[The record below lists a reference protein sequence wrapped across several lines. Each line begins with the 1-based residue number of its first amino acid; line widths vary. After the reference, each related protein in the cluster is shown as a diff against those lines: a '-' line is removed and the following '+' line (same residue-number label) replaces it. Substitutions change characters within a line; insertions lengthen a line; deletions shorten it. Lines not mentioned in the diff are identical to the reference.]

1 MPRTDGQ
8 SGRRARQLDKAH
20 PVESVTIAV
29 TDGDTRVAY
38 WSREAQELLGY
49 TSVEI
54 IGRPLDD
61 LVSADGATLRHRD
74 GSLLDTRV
82 HLSPLLDATQQQSF
96 LVTTVPSPGT
106 GKLQDLMRWLL
117 EQQSPSLSIYDRD
130 ARLLWANKATRRA
143 VDSVQSEVR
152 GRRLTEFLPGPAF
165 EQLQHR
171 ILRVGE
177 TGEPEYTEL
186 FLALPREPRAH
197 AWAVDV
203 FPLKDAHSRVHAVG
217 LVANDYSEQHHSR
230 ERMALLNEARTRIG
244 ASLDVAGTAQELVD
258 VTVTVSHFADFV
270 SVDLLED
277 VFRGTLPGPGAR
289 TSPLS
294 LRRAA
299 QGGTRPLPPEA
310 APGVGAVHTHPQSS
324 PIVRCQVTGRTVLA
338 YTQDPDIE
346 RWLAEEPVQ
355 AAYVRTLGTHSLLAV
370 PVRARGVILG
380 AALFLRHSA
389 SPDPFGPDDLTVIED
404 LVAKVAVSL
413 DNARRFTHERG
424 IALALQRSLL
434 PGRPTLH
441 PAVETASRYV
451 PAGGNAGVGGDW
463 FDVIPLPGARVGL
476 VVGDVV
482 GHGIS
487 ASATMGR
494 LRTAVR
500 TLADID
506 LAPDEL
512 LTHLDD
518 IVTHS
523 GLPQDADDTDDVSMQ
538 QIPGDIGA
546 TCLYAVYDPVSRTC
560 SLARAGH
567 PPPIL
572 VGPDATAR
580 VVDLPAGPP
589 LGLGSLPF
597 EGAEFTMPENSVL
610 ALFTDGLIESRH
622 HDLDEGNRSL
632 CRALAR
638 PQPSLEALCDTV
650 LDTQRPA
657 VGGDDVALLLIRAR
671 ALGPESLATW
681 DLPSDPA
688 IVAEARKR
696 TCDRLTEWGLDE
708 ASFVTELVVSEL
720 VTNAIRYGTG
730 PIRLRLIKDRTLT
743 CEVSDGSSTSP
754 HLRRARLSD
763 EGGRGLLL
771 VAQLTE
777 RWGTRHTSAG
787 KTIWAEQVLHT
798 A

>member
-1 MPRTDGQ
+1 MHRTGGPPDRRTGQ
-8 SGRRARQLDKAH
+8 PGEAH
-20 PVESVTIAV
+20 VDESVTIAV
-29 TDGDTRVAY
+29 TDGDGRVAY
-38 WSREAQELLGY
+38 WSREAQDLLGH
-49 TSVEI
+49 TPAEI
-54 IGRPLDD
+54 IGRPLDK
-61 LVSADGATLRHRD
+61 LLSTDGTTFRHRD
-74 GSLLDTRV
+74 GSPLVTRA
-82 HLSPLLDATQQQSF
+82 HLSPLLGATQQEGF

-106 GKLQDLMRWLL
+106 GKLQDLMWWTL
-117 EQQSPSLSIYDRD
+117 EQQALSLSIYDRD
-130 ARLLWANKATRRA
+130 GRLLWANEATRRA
-143 VDSVQSEVR
+143 VGFLQSEVR
-152 GRRLTEFLPGPAF
+152 GRRLTEYLQGSAF
-165 EQLQHR
+165 EEAERR

-186 FLALPREPRAH
+186 FVALPREPRAH
-197 AWAVDV
+197 AWAVDI
-203 FPLKDAHSRVHAVG
+203 FPLKDANNRVHAV
-217 LVANDYSEQHHSR
+217 VANDYSEQHHSR
-230 ERMALLNEARTRIG
+230 ERMALLSEARTRIG
-244 ASLDVAGTAQELVD
+244 ASLDVRGTAQELVD
-258 VTVTVSHFADFV
+258 VTVTVSRFADFV

-277 VFRGTLPGPGAR
+277 VFHGALPGPGPHTGPVA
-289 TSPLS
+289 

-299 QGGTRPLPPEA
+299 QGSTHPLPPDA
-310 APGVGAVHTHPQSS
+310 MLGIGTLHTHPQSS
-324 PIVRCQVTGRTVLA
+324 PLARCQVTGRPVLGDVK
-338 YTQDPDIE
+338 DPDIT
-346 RWLAEEPVQ
+346 RWLAEDPIH
-355 AAYVRTLGTHSLLAV
+355 AAYAHAFGTHSLLAV
-370 PVRARGVILG
+370 PIRARGVILG
-380 AALFLRHSA
+380 AALFLRDSA
-389 SPDPFGPDDLTVIED
+389 SPDSFGPDDLTVIED
-404 LVAKVAVSL
+404 LVARVAVCL

-424 IALALQRSLL
+424 IALTLQRSLL
-434 PGRPTLH
+434 PRGPTVH

-451 PAGGNAGVGGDW
+451 PAGGSAGVGGDW

-523 GLPQDADDTDDVSMQ
+523 GLPQDVDDADDVSDSE
-538 QIPGDIGA
+538 IPGDVGA
-546 TCLYAVYDPVSRTC
+546 TCLYAVYDPVSSTC

-572 VGPDATAR
+572 VGPDGTAR
-580 VVDLPAGPP
+580 VVDLPVGPP

-597 EGAEFTMPENSVL
+597 EAAEFTVPEGSLL
-610 ALFTDGLIESRH
+610 ALFTDGLIESRR

-638 PQPSLEALCDTV
+638 PEPSLEALCDTV
-650 LDTQRPA
+650 LDTQHPA

-671 ALGPESLATW
+671 ALGPESLASW

-696 TCDRLTEWGLDE
+696 TCDRLSEWGLGDT
-708 ASFVTELVVSEL
+708 SFVTELVVSEL
-720 VTNAIRYGTG
+720 VTNAIRYGAG

-777 RWGTRHTSAG
+777 RWGTRHTRTG
-787 KTIWAEQVLHT
+787 KTIWAEQLIPT
-798 A
+798 S

>member
-1 MPRTDGQ
+1 MHRI
-8 SGRRARQLDKAH
+8 SGLPERHAGH
-20 PVESVTIAV
+20 PDEANRNESVTIAV
-29 TDGDTRVAY
+29 TDGNGCVAY

-49 TSVEI
+49 TPAEI
-54 IGRPLDD
+54 IGSPLAE
-61 LVSADGATLRHRD
+61 LFSTDGARFRHRD
-74 GSLLDTRV
+74 GGLLDTSA
-82 HLSPLLDATQQQSF
+82 HLSPLLGATQQQGF
-96 LVTTVPSPGT
+96 LVTIVPSLAT
-106 GKLQDLMRWLL
+106 GKLQDLMWWML
-117 EQQSPSLSIYDRD
+117 EQQSLSLSIYDRD
-130 ARLLWANKATRRA
+130 GRLLWANEVMRRA
-143 VDSVQSEVR
+143 VGLGQSAVR
-152 GRRLTEFLPGPAF
+152 GRRITEFLQGSAF
-165 EQLQHR
+165 EEAERR

-177 TGEPEYTEL
+177 TGKPEYTEL
-186 FLALPREPRAH
+186 FVALPHEPKAH

-203 FPLKDAHSRVHAVG
+203 FPLKDGSGRVHAVG
-217 LVANDYSEQHHSR
+217 LMGNDHSEQYHSR
-230 ERMALLNEARTRIG
+230 ERMALLNEARTHIG
-244 ASLDVAGTAQELVD
+244 ASLDVTGTAQELVD
-258 VTVTVSHFADFV
+258 VTVRVSRFADFV
-270 SVDLLED
+270 SVDLLDE
-277 VFRGTLPGPGAR
+277 VFHGALPGPGPRAG
-289 TSPLS
+289 PVA

-299 QGGTRPLPPEA
+299 HGGAAPLPPDA
-310 APGVGAVHTHPQSS
+310 VLGVGAIHTHPRSS
-324 PIVRCQVTGRTVLA
+324 PIARCQATGRPVLHDIK
-338 YTQDPDIE
+338 DPDIV
-346 RWLAEEPVQ
+346 RWLAEDAVQ
-355 AAYVRTLGTHSLLAV
+355 AAYADAFGTRSLLAV
-370 PVRARGVILG
+370 PIRARGVILG
-380 AALFLRHSA
+380 AALFLRHSS

-404 LVAKVAVSL
+404 LVARVAVCL
-413 DNARRFTHERG
+413 DNARRFTREHG

-434 PGRPTLH
+434 PHGPTVH

-451 PAGGNAGVGGDW
+451 PAGGSAGVGGDW

-523 GLPQDADDTDDVSMQ
+523 GLPQDIDGADETSE
-538 QIPGDIGA
+538 IPGDIGA
-546 TCLYAVYDPVSRTC
+546 TCLYAVYDPVSGTC

-572 VGPDATAR
+572 IGPDGTAR
-580 VVDLPAGPP
+580 VIDMPVGPP

-597 EGAEFTMPENSVL
+597 EAAELTLPGGSLL
-610 ALFTDGLIESRH
+610 AMFTDGLVESRH
-622 HDLDEGNRSL
+622 HDIDEGTRSL
-632 CRALAR
+632 CQALAR
-638 PQPSLEALCDTV
+638 PEPSLETLCDTV
-650 LDTQRPA
+650 LEMQHPEGEA
-657 VGGDDVALLLIRAR
+657 DDVALLLIRAR
-671 ALGPESLATW
+671 PLGPESLASW

-688 IVAEARKR
+688 VVAEARR
-696 TCDRLTEWGLDE
+696 CACDRLTEWGLED
-708 ASFVTELVVSEL
+708 AAFVTELVVSEL
-720 VTNAIRYGTG
+720 FTNAIRYATG

-777 RWGTRHTSAG
+777 RWGTRYTPTG
-787 KTIWAEQVLHT
+787 KTIWAEQLIQAT
-798 A
+798 

>member
-1 MPRTDGQ
+1 MPRTDGPP
-8 SGRRARQLDKAH
+8 GRRARRLDKAH
-20 PVESVTIAV
+20 TVESVTLAV

-49 TSVEI
+49 TPVEI
-54 IGRPLDD
+54 IGRPLDY
-61 LVSADGATLRHRD
+61 LLSADGTTLRHRD
-74 GSLLDTRV
+74 GSLLDTQV
-82 HLSPLLDATQQQSF
+82 HLSPLLGATQQQNF
-96 LVTTVPSPGT
+96 LVTTIPSPGT
-106 GKLQDLMRWLL
+106 GKLQDLMWWML
-117 EQQSPSLSIYDRD
+117 EQQSQALSIYDREG
-130 ARLLWANKATRRA
+130 RLLWSNEAARRT
-143 VDSVQSEVR
+143 VDLAQSEVR
-152 GRRLTEFLPGPAF
+152 GRRLTEFLPGSAF
-165 EQLQHR
+165 EEVERR

-177 TGEPEYTEL
+177 TGEPEYTEV
-186 FLALPREPRAH
+186 FVALPREPRAH
-197 AWAVDV
+197 AWTVDV
-203 FPLKDAHSRVHAVG
+203 FPLKDAHGRVHAVG
-217 LVANDYSEQHHSR
+217 LVGNDYSEQHHSR
-230 ERMALLNEARTRIG
+230 ERMALLGEARTRIG

-277 VFRGTLPGPGAR
+277 VFRGKLPGPG
-289 TSPLS
+289 TPTGSLS

-299 QGGTRPLPPEA
+299 QGGIRPLPPDA
-310 APGVGAVHTHPQSS
+310 APGVGAIHTHTQLS
-324 PIVRCQVTGRTVLA
+324 PIVRCQVTGRTVLGDMS
-338 YTQDPDIE
+338 DPDFV
-346 RWLAEEPVQ
+346 RWLAEDPVQ
-355 AAYVRTLGTHSLLAV
+355 AAYARAFGTHSLLAV
-370 PVRARGVILG
+370 PIRARGAILG

-404 LVAKVAVSL
+404 LVAKVAVCL

-451 PAGGNAGVGGDW
+451 PAGGSAGVGGDW

-523 GLPQDADDTDDVSMQ
+523 GLPQDIDDTEDVSAS
-538 QIPGDIGA
+538 QIPGDVGA
-546 TCLYAVYDPVSRTC
+546 TCLYAVYDPVSSTC

-572 VGPDATAR
+572 VGPDATAQ
-580 VVDLPAGPP
+580 VMDLPAGPP

-597 EGAEFTMPENSVL
+597 EAAEFTLPENSVL

-622 HDLDEGNRSL
+622 HDLDEGNRIL

-638 PQPSLEALCDTV
+638 PEPSLEALCDTV
-650 LDTQRPA
+650 LGTHPE
-657 VGGDDVALLLIRAR
+657 GGDDVALLLIRAR
-671 ALGPESLATW
+671 ALGSESLATW

-688 IVAEARKR
+688 VVAEARKR
-696 TCDRLTEWGLDE
+696 TGDRLTEWGLEE

-777 RWGTRHTSAG
+777 RWGTRYTPAG
-787 KTIWAEQVLHT
+787 KTIWAEQILHT

>member
-8 SGRRARQLDKAH
+8 PGRRIRRLDMAH

-49 TSVEI
+49 TSAEI

-61 LVSADGATLRHRD
+61 LLSADGTTLRHRD
-74 GSLLDTRV
+74 GSLLDTQV
-82 HLSPLLDATQQQSF
+82 HLSPLLGATQRQSF
-96 LVTTVPSPGT
+96 LVTTIASPGT
-106 GKLQDLMRWLL
+106 GKLQDLMWWLL
-117 EQQSPSLSIYDRD
+117 EQQSPALSIYDREG
-130 ARLLWANKATRRA
+130 RLLWSNEAARQA
-143 VDSVQSEVR
+143 VGLAQSEVR
-152 GRRLTEFLPGPAF
+152 GRRPTEVLQGPAF
-165 EQLQHR
+165 EELERR

-186 FLALPREPRAH
+186 VVALPREPRAH
-197 AWAVDV
+197 AWTADV
-203 FPLKDAHSRVHAVG
+203 FPLKDAGGRVHAVG
-217 LVANDYSEQHHSR
+217 LVGNDYSEQHQSR
-230 ERMALLNEARTRIG
+230 ERMALLSEARTRIG

-277 VFRGTLPGPGAR
+277 VFRGALPGPGPR
-289 TSPLS
+289 TGPLS

-299 QGGTRPLPPEA
+299 QGGIRPLPPDA
-310 APGVGAVHTHPQSS
+310 APAVGAIHAHPQSS

-338 YTQDPDIE
+338 YIQDPDIE
-346 RWLAEEPVQ
+346 RWLAESPVH
-355 AAYVRTLGTHSLLAV
+355 AAYAQALGTHSLLAV
-370 PVRARGVILG
+370 PIRARGVILG
-380 AALFLRHSA
+380 TALFLRHA
-389 SPDPFGPDDLTVIED
+389 TSPDPFTSDDVTVIED
-404 LVAKVAVSL
+404 LVAKAAVCL

-434 PGRPTLH
+434 PGRPALH

-451 PAGGNAGVGGDW
+451 PAGGSAGVGGDW

-482 GHGIS
+482 GQGIG

-523 GLPQDADDTDDVSMQ
+523 GLPQDADDTAEGSAQ

-580 VVDLPAGPP
+580 VVELPAGPP

-597 EGAEFTMPENSVL
+597 EAAEFTLPENSVL

-622 HDLDEGNRSL
+622 HDLDEGNRIL

-650 LDTQRPA
+650 LDTQYLA
-657 VGGDDVALLLIRAR
+657 VDGDDVALLLIRAR
-671 ALGPESLATW
+671 TLGPESLATW

-696 TCDRLTEWGLDE
+696 TCDRLTQWGLEE

-720 VTNAIRYGTG
+720 VTNAIRYGAD

-777 RWGTRHTSAG
+777 RWGTRHTCAG

>member
-1 MPRTDGQ
+1 MHRTGGPP
-8 SGRRARQLDKAH
+8 GRRARQPDQAH
-20 PVESVTIAV
+20 PAESVTIAV

-38 WSREAQELLGY
+38 WSREAQDLLGY
-49 TSVEI
+49 TPAEI

-74 GSLLDTRV
+74 GGLLDTKV
-82 HLSPLLDATQQQSF
+82 HLSPLLGAAQQRHF

-106 GKLQDLMRWLL
+106 GKLQDLMWWML

-130 ARLLWANKATRRA
+130 GRLLWANEATRRVVGFA
-143 VDSVQSEVR
+143 QSEVR
-152 GRRLTEFLPGPAF
+152 GRRLTEFLPESAF
-165 EQLQHR
+165 EEAERR

-177 TGEPEYTEL
+177 TGKPEYTEL
-186 FLALPREPRAH
+186 FVAFPREPRAH

-203 FPLKDAHSRVHAVG
+203 FPLKDAHGRVHAVG
-217 LVANDYSEQHHSR
+217 LMANDDSEQHHSL
-230 ERMALLNEARTRIG
+230 ERMALLSEARTRIG

-258 VTVTVSHFADFV
+258 VTVTMSRFADFV
-270 SVDLLED
+270 SVDLLKD
-277 VFRGTLPGPGAR
+277 VFRGVLPGPSAR
-289 TSPLS
+289 TGPLS

-299 QGGTRPLPPEA
+299 QGGTRPLPPDA
-310 APGVGAVHTHPQSS
+310 TPGVGAVHTHPQSS
-324 PIVRCQVTGRTVLA
+324 PVVRCQVTGRTVLSHL
-338 YTQDPDIE
+338 QDPDIV
-346 RWLAEEPVQ
+346 RWLAEDPVQ
-355 AAYVRTLGTHSLLAV
+355 AAHARTLGTHSLLAV

-380 AALFLRHSA
+380 AALFLRHTA
-389 SPDPFGPDDLTVIED
+389 SPEPFCSDDQTVIED
-404 LVAKVAVSL
+404 LVAKVAVCL

-434 PGRPTLH
+434 PGRPALH

-451 PAGGNAGVGGDW
+451 PAGSNAGVGGDW

-523 GLPQDADDTDDVSMQ
+523 GLPHDADDIGDAPAT
-538 QIPGDIGA
+538 QIPGDVGA

-572 VGPDATAR
+572 VGPDGTAQ

-597 EGAEFTMPENSVL
+597 EAVEFTLPENSML
-610 ALFTDGLIESRH
+610 ALFTDGLIVELGVGEVPIPVDHGGALRKPRRRPVQ
-622 HDLDEGNRSL
+622 EGHG
-632 CRALAR
+632 
-638 PQPSLEALCDTV
+638 
-650 LDTQRPA
+650 TQR
-657 VGGDDVALLLIRAR
+657 L
-671 ALGPESLATW
+671 E
-681 DLPSDPA
+681 
-688 IVAEARKR
+688 
-696 TCDRLTEWGLDE
+696 
-708 ASFVTELVVSEL
+708 
-720 VTNAIRYGTG
+720 
-730 PIRLRLIKDRTLT
+730 
-743 CEVSDGSSTSP
+743 
-754 HLRRARLSD
+754 
-763 EGGRGLLL
+763 
-771 VAQLTE
+771 
-777 RWGTRHTSAG
+777 
-787 KTIWAEQVLHT
+787 
-798 A
+798 